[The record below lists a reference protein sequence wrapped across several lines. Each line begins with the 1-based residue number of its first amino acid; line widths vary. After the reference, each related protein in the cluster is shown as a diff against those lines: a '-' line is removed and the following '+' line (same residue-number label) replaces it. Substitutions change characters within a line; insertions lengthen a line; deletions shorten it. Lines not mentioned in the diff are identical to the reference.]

1 MWKASLPANLVMY
14 LLAAIRAASNAL
26 EETCSLNNLVST
38 PSSTAD
44 FEQDTQIQMKN

>member
-1 MWKASLPANLVMY
+1 M
-14 LLAAIRAASNAL
+14 

-44 FEQDTQIQMKN
+44 LEVDSQIQMKN